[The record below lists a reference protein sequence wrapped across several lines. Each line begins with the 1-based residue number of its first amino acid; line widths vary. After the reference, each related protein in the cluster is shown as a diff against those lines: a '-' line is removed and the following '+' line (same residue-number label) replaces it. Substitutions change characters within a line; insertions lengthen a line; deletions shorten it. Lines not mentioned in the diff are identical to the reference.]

1 MEFKVEELA
10 PCKRKLEW
18 VIPREDVEKELGEKV
33 AELRTTVFIPG
44 FRIGRA
50 PLRLVEKRF
59 GSQIQD
65 DVKQSLLSSSCTKA
79 YEENGLKPLGEPE
92 LESGDLDAE
101 EGFKVQVTVSVKPTF
116 DVQDYSG
123 LKAKKPK
130 DEVTEEALDRVIENM
145 RESKAVLKP
154 VGEEGIA
161 ADDEISA
168 DLEITAE
175 GIEPVLQDDIDISLA
190 APATEGLEFTNLGEQ
205 IAGAKVNESREVDA
219 QATDEFAVE
228 EQRGKPVRV
237 KLTILDAK
245 RKTLPELDDEFAKTY
260 RMETLDE
267 LRGNVRSRLAAS
279 MLQQSKQALHRNL
292 EDALLDQ
299 YTFELPQDI
308 VDVMAESMVLRERH
322 RLESQGVSS
331 GEIGEHAEAMRSAG
345 EDSATRQLKLVFILE
360 ALAEKEKVFATD
372 AEVDERIETMARVYG
387 LPAARLKREMEDAN
401 RLSSLRSQMRDDK
414 VIEFL
419 LGKVQIEED
428 TAEDTKQEEQ
438 E

>member
-1 MEFKVEELA
+1 MEVKVEELA

-18 VIPREDVEKELGEKV
+18 VIPREDVVKELGEK
-33 AELRTTVFIPG
+33 AADLRTTVFIPG

-79 YEENGLKPLGEPE
+79 FEEHGLKPLGEPE
-92 LESGDLDAE
+92 IEAGEIDAE
-101 EGFKVQVTVSVKPTF
+101 EGFKVQVTVNVKPTF
-116 DVQDYSG
+116 DVVDYAA
-123 LKAKKPK
+123 LTVKKPK
-130 DEVTEEALDRVIENM
+130 DEATEEAVDRVIENM

-154 VGEEGIA
+154 IGEEGIGA
-161 ADDEISA
+161 HDEIAA

-175 GIEPVLQDDIDISLA
+175 GIEPIRESDIDISLA
-190 APATEGLEFTNLGEQ
+190 DPALDGLEFTNLGEQ

-219 QATDEFAVE
+219 KATDEFEVE
-228 EQRGKPVRV
+228 EHRGKPVRV

-267 LRGNVRSRLAAS
+267 LRGNVRSRVAAS
-279 MLQQSKQALHRNL
+279 MAQRSQQALRTNL
-292 EDALLDQ
+292 ETALLDQ

-308 VDVMAESMVLRERH
+308 VDVMAESMVLRERQ

-331 GEIGEHAEAMRSAG
+331 GEIGGHIEAMRTAG
-345 EDSATRQLKLVFILE
+345 EDSATRQMKLVFILE
-360 ALAEKEKVFATD
+360 ALADKEKVFVTD
-372 AEVDERIETMARVYG
+372 AEVDERIEMMARVYG
-387 LPAARLKREMEDAN
+387 VPTARLKREMEDAN
-401 RLSSLRSQMRDDK
+401 SISSTRNQMRDDK

-419 LGKVQIEED
+419 LGKVQIEEEA
-428 TAEDTKQEEQ
+428 AEDKTQEEQ